1 MCKSRAT
8 RDDEWMMK
16 RFLIPLFGTFTKSR
30 DASRTMT
37 KIPPPSILFA
47 FFPINEYTMSENAD
61 VTLPT
66 YWFRS
71 SYLPNFPFLM
81 AVPSI
86 LTLKYKEIL
95 PFQPDH
101 AWSQASHPGSLVFW
115 SLRLNL
121 PNPPYKN
128 VDSVPFSRRCFF
140 GGEHIKPQLILHK
153 CLEIRKKRQSKFQ
166 PLCHAKNSK
175 PSHFLWTNPMTQYEL
190 QGRYFFWLDHAYVLA
205 KPSNSQP
212 KPLRVS
218 LEVKYMFSG
227 L

>member
-30 DASRTMT
+30 DALRTMT

-71 SYLPNFPFLM
+71 SYFPNFPFLM

-86 LTLKYKEIL
+86 LTLKYKEIV
-95 PFQPDH
+95 PFQADH
-101 AWSQASHPGSLVFW
+101 LGVFW
-115 SLRLNL
+115 SLGLQ
-121 PNPPYKN
+121 
-128 VDSVPFSRRCFF
+128 VICF
-140 GGEHIKPQLILHK
+140 EV
-153 CLEIRKKRQSKFQ
+153 
-166 PLCHAKNSK
+166 
-175 PSHFLWTNPMTQYEL
+175 FLWANIQARHPGSWIFWIQKNPRTSVFYL
-190 QGRYFFWLDHAYVLA
+190 
-205 KPSNSQP
+205 P
-212 KPLRVS
+212 KSS
-218 LEVKYMFSG
+218 LV
-227 L
+227 